1 MTRVTGVRDAGIAS
15 VGRMDTLVAPQ
26 RTRLRTPAWLLALSP
41 LGFVA
46 VVALGAATF
55 VGSGIDDTAFM
66 TPAQMAD
73 IRVAWLAFW
82 PVYAAA
88 VSIGAVGLIL
98 LGRTLAGGPGAAGL
112 ARAAQVTAGLSIA
125 AVLGNVILNWSMVG
139 FDRQRLGEHPA
150 YDTSIFL
157 SMLAIWLGALAAGLA
172 GLALRRAGILP
183 RTGLVVAIVAAVL
196 IVVDTT
202 LTQGAIPPFTVS
214 FLWLALGIGLLRH
227 RVPSSS

>member
-1 MTRVTGVRDAGIAS
+1 MTRVTGVRDVGIAS

-26 RTRLRTPAWLLALSP
+26 RTGLRTPAWLLALSP

-66 TPAQMAD
+66 TPGQMAD

-88 VSIGAVGLIL
+88 VSVGAVGLIL
-98 LGRTLAGGPGAAGL
+98 LGRTLAAGL
-112 ARAAQVTAGLSIA
+112 AKAAQVAAGLSIA
-125 AVLGNVILNWSMVG
+125 AVLGNLALNWSMVG
-139 FDRQRLGEHPA
+139 FDRSRLGEHPA

-157 SMLAIWLGALAAGLA
+157 SLLAIWLGALGAGLA

-196 IVVDTT
+196 IVVDTAV
-202 LTQGAIPPFTVS
+202 TQGAMPPFTVS